1 MRLISW
7 KELVNLPNG
16 TYVREEERRCPYFG
30 LALEKIDY
38 DILNQTVIFR
48 NIEDNSLVTST
59 ATEAYAFFDYYLM
72 WEEDEAQ

>member
-38 DILNQTVIFR
+38 DILNQEVIFR
-48 NIEDNSLVTST
+48 NVEDNSLVTSNE
-59 ATEAYAFFDYYLM
+59 TEASVFNYYLM
-72 WEEDEAQ
+72 WEEE